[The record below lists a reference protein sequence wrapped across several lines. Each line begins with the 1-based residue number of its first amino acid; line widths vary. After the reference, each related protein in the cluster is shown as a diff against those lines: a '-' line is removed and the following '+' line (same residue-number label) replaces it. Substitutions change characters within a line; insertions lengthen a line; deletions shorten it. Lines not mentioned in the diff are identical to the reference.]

1 MKEKETKRQNMAL
14 QNSLTRAVFIT
25 FPFTCFDIFNPTVL
39 LFTRAE
45 ELLWPFLGQ
54 SHHIFSR
61 FANLQI

>member
-1 MKEKETKRQNMAL
+1 MAL

-25 FPFTCFDIFNPTVL
+25 FPFTCFDIFNPTVF

-54 SHHIFSR
+54 AHHIFSR